1 MQRNILPQR
10 CLSTVPGIIA
20 PGRAPLPCIHY
31 PIVQQRRQLA
41 VRSVNPEDC
50 DASTSSAQTPAPHH
64 HALTRRDTALLS
76 LCSVAAA
83 AIPDQ
88 PPASAVG
95 FTNKLKKRKLT
106 EDDYVMSEDVG
117 LRIVELEE
125 GSGNERIKA
134 GDKATVHYDCTFRG
148 IDAVSSRAARL
159 LGGNRIIAEPY
170 EFVVGEPVLGMA
182 LKKVDADTGGN
193 GLFAGTSGPKPPQAL
208 SRAPIG
214 MKRGG
219 RRSVLVDNPELGYPK
234 GMLEIPAGATFE
246 LKVEVLS
253 FSPRSA

>member
-1 MQRNILPQR
+1 MNTMQCHMFPQT
-10 CLSTVPGIIA
+10 CLS
-20 PGRAPLPCIHY
+20 GRAPLPCFHH
-31 PIVQQRRQLA
+31 PIVQQRQQLA
-41 VRSVNPEDC
+41 VRSVNLQDC
-50 DASTSSAQTPAPHH
+50 EASTTPQTPQAPHH

-83 AIPDQ
+83 AILDQ
-88 PPASAVG
+88 PSASAVG

-106 EDDYVMSEDVG
+106 EDDYAMSEDVG

-182 LKKVDADTGGN
+182 LKKVDADTGGG
-193 GLFAGTSGPKPPQAL
+193 GLFSGGSGPQPPQAL
-208 SRAPIG
+208 SKAPIG

-219 RRSVLVDNPELGYPK
+219 KRSVLVDIPELGYPK